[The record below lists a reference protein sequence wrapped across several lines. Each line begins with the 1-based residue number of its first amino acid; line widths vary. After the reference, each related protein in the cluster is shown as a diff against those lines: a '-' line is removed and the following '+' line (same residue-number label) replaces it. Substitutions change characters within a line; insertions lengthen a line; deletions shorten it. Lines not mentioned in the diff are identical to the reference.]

1 MKRRNN
7 ILLNVYQNKLLE
19 FAFISDPNGE
29 LREIKDSLST
39 QKSKASSKGAI
50 TRKFNQQFK
59 SLAPSVR
66 KKMASLSP
74 QEADVYRMKLYSILN
89 STADKEKVKEAIKRL
104 NKPSRRKPPVYQK
117 QLPLYTS
124 APRDK
129 GIGAIFDQPLVDKFK
144 VDQIPEDAPPVAR
157 RTLVQMIGDKAKG
170 DFLVYQRTKKSVKDA
185 VARALGLDSIIGR
198 ATGSKDA
205 IIKALKDRDLDKLQ
219 KLVTNTLNLTKEE
232 ATKVIAQAKLYIAT
246 AEKIAKTTKTTR
258 RGLLGLPE
266 PRPKAIDIPSRT
278 ITDSFDIWDEPLPP
292 SSRLPQP
299 KPKPKP
305 ILALPPARS
314 PRLED
319 LFPKRSQI
327 KGIRGELVPIRGK
340 PTLALQSAK
349 SIQLEDLQP
358 KNNNVETRTP
368 SSRKYISSDKKIPD
382 LSKGTVYKQKPVSL
396 EVKPTKASFLSTKR
410 SKLMLA
416 AGLTTGLGLS
426 GYAGYKEYKKRQNKK

>member
-319 LFPKRSQI
+319 LFTKRSQM
-327 KGIRGELVPIRGK
+327 KGLRGELVP
-340 PTLALQSAK
+340 A
-349 SIQLEDLQP
+349 
-358 KNNNVETRTP
+358 
-368 SSRKYISSDKKIPD
+368 SSMRADTSSPMNT
-382 LSKGTVYKQKPVSL
+382 SR
-396 EVKPTKASFLSTKR
+396 PTKASFLSTKR

-426 GYAGYKEYKKRQNKK
+426 GYAGYKQYERNKRDRKRKFVKNILEKNSININNFRELDKEQRKELLSNYLTDKQKQKLYG

>member
-7 ILLNVYQNKLLE
+7 ILLNVYRNKLLE
-19 FAFISDPNGE
+19 FAFISDPNGGLKE
-29 LREIKDSLST
+29 VKDSLST

-50 TRKFNQQFK
+50 TRRFNQQFK

-66 KKMASLSP
+66 KKMASLSS

-89 STADKEKVKEAIKRL
+89 STADKEKIKEAIKRL

-117 QLPLYTS
+117 QLPSYTS

-157 RTLVQMIGDKAKG
+157 RTMVQMIGDKAKG

-185 VARALGLDSIIGR
+185 VARALGLDSIIGK

-266 PRPKAIDIPSRT
+266 PRPSAIDVPSRT
-278 ITDSFDIWDEPLPP
+278 ITDIWDEPLPP
-292 SSRLPQP
+292 SSRLPKP

-305 ILALPPARS
+305 TLALPPARS
-314 PRLED
+314 PKLED
-319 LFPKRSQI
+319 LFPKKSQM
-327 KGIRGELVPIRGK
+327 KGIRGELVP
-340 PTLALQSAK
+340 T
-349 SIQLEDLQP
+349 
-358 KNNNVETRTP
+358 
-368 SSRKYISSDKKIPD
+368 SSMRADTSSPMTT
-382 LSKGTVYKQKPVSL
+382 SR
-396 EVKPTKASFLSTKR
+396 PTKASFLSTKR

-426 GYAGYKEYKKRQNKK
+426 GYAGYKQYERNKRDRKRKFVRTILEKNSININNFRELNKEQRKELLSNYLTDKQKQKLYR